1 MLNFLNE
8 NQYSAAITSFELLLA
23 MDPDFK
29 EAKWGDALVYLGQGN
44 LVAAEQTVIEV
55 LAFDPEYDFA
65 SGLLEK
71 IRWTYY
77 ERGIVFLNEHQYNE
91 AIANLE
97 NAIAIY
103 TNFTEAHVGFQDA
116 YLKSEC
122 VYFDQLDIIE
132 EGAEKID
139 VMNQISERIDLFS
152 LETQPVIGGRYLT
165 DETAAP
171 KKLEENDSTTLA
183 NWLRSVAS
191 FRLLTREEE
200 VQLAKRIEAAEAK
213 ALDELLDVLVEVDL
227 LSREKREQ
235 SAERIEAAEAEALD
249 ELLDALV
256 EVDLL
261 SREQKEQLA
270 EQIEAGRSEARKAL
284 VSEIQDAL
292 VKRDALSEKGKEAL
306 AKRIR
311 AAEREARNARDEL
324 VQANLR
330 LVISIAVK
338 YQGHNVPLE
347 DLIQEGNI
355 GLIKAASKFDY
366 RKRVKFSNYATWWI
380 KVEIMQALD
389 KTSRLIRL
397 PAYFI
402 MRTKKFDAVYDR
414 LCQELQR
421 EPRHTEIAE
430 ALNLTVRQIEEI
442 LISNIDVVSIDL
454 PLDNE
459 CAATLGDLIEDPATS
474 EKDAPIAEMI
484 NTDLTAQ
491 LLKSLPERERRVL
504 KMRFGLEDGEPK
516 TLREVGV
523 ALQVTRE
530 RVRQLEIDAIK
541 RLCALYDEMGE
552 FRSNSQYRAA

>member
-1 MLNFLNE
+1 MEAEYFGE
-8 NQYSAAITSFELLLA
+8 TASIESV
-23 MDPDFK
+23 DPYM
-29 EAKWGDALVYLGQGN
+29 EA
-44 LVAAEQTVIEV
+44 
-55 LAFDPEYDFA
+55 
-65 SGLLEK
+65 
-71 IRWTYY
+71 TY
-77 ERGIVFLNEHQYNE
+77 
-91 AIANLE
+91 
-97 NAIAIY
+97 
-103 TNFTEAHVGFQDA
+103 
-116 YLKSEC
+116 
-122 VYFDQLDIIE
+122 
-132 EGAEKID
+132 
-139 VMNQISERIDLFS
+139 
-152 LETQPVIGGRYLT
+152 PP
-165 DETAAP
+165 DETEPSESYKGSDQSA
-171 KKLEENDSTTLA
+171 LTS
-183 NWLRSVAS
+183 WLRSVAGH
-191 FRLLTREEE
+191 RLLTREEE

-235 SAERIEAAEAEALD
+235 PAERIEAAEAEALD

-366 RKRVKFSNYATWWI
+366 QKGFKFSTYAIWWI
-380 KVEIMQALD
+380 KQAIMRTLD
-389 KTSRLIRL
+389 NFSRSIRL
-397 PAYFI
+397 PSYVVAK
-402 MRTKKFDAVYDR
+402 MNKFDAVYAT

-421 EPRHTEIAE
+421 EPRRDEIAD
-430 ALNLTVRQIEEI
+430 ALDLTVKQVEEI
-442 LISNIDVVSIDL
+442 LTFNADTISMDL
-454 PLDNE
+454 PLSDE
-459 CAATLGDLIEDPATS
+459 RSAATLGDLIEDPITS
-474 EKDAPIAEMI
+474 GEDGPIAEMI
-484 NTDLTAQ
+484 NKDLTAQ
-491 LLKSLPERERRVL
+491 FLKRLPEREQRVL
-504 KMRFGLEDGEPK
+504 KMRFGLEDGERK
-516 TLREVGV
+516 TLREIGV

-552 FRSNSQYRAA
+552 FRSKSQYRAA

>member
-1 MLNFLNE
+1 MEAEYFGE
-8 NQYSAAITSFELLLA
+8 TASIESV
-23 MDPDFK
+23 DPYM
-29 EAKWGDALVYLGQGN
+29 EA
-44 LVAAEQTVIEV
+44 
-55 LAFDPEYDFA
+55 
-65 SGLLEK
+65 
-71 IRWTYY
+71 TY
-77 ERGIVFLNEHQYNE
+77 
-91 AIANLE
+91 
-97 NAIAIY
+97 
-103 TNFTEAHVGFQDA
+103 
-116 YLKSEC
+116 
-122 VYFDQLDIIE
+122 
-132 EGAEKID
+132 
-139 VMNQISERIDLFS
+139 
-152 LETQPVIGGRYLT
+152 PP
-165 DETAAP
+165 DETEPSESYKGSDQSA
-171 KKLEENDSTTLA
+171 LTS
-183 NWLRSVAS
+183 WLRSVAGH
-191 FRLLTREEE
+191 RLLTREEE

-213 ALDELLDVLVEVDL
+213 ALDELLDVLVEVNL

-235 SAERIEAAEAEALD
+235 PAERIEAAEAEALD

-270 EQIEAGRSEARKAL
+270 EQIETGRSEARKAL

-366 RKRVKFSNYATWWI
+366 QKGFKFSTYAIWWI
-380 KVEIMQALD
+380 KQAIMRTLD
-389 KTSRLIRL
+389 NFSRSIRL
-397 PAYFI
+397 PSYVVAK
-402 MRTKKFDAVYDR
+402 MNKFDAVYAT

-421 EPRHTEIAE
+421 EPRRDEIAD
-430 ALNLTVRQIEEI
+430 ALDLTVKQVEEI
-442 LISNIDVVSIDL
+442 LTFNADAISMDL
-454 PLDNE
+454 PLSDE
-459 CAATLGDLIEDPATS
+459 RSAATLGDLIEDPITS
-474 EKDAPIAEMI
+474 GEDGPIAEMI
-484 NTDLTAQ
+484 NKDLTAQ
-491 LLKSLPERERRVL
+491 FLKRLPEREQRVL
-504 KMRFGLEDGEPK
+504 KMRFGLEDGERK
-516 TLREVGV
+516 TLREIGV

-552 FRSNSQYRAA
+552 FRSKPQYRAA